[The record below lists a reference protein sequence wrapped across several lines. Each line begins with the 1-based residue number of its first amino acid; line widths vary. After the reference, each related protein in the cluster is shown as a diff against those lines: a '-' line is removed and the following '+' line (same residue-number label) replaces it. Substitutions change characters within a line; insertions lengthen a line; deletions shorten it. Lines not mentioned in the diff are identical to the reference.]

1 MKGRRLVLWNMA
13 CLVGALVLIVLL
25 NMLLFGDTV
34 RETLVSPSV
43 WMELVILAGLLWYLD
58 K

>member
-1 MKGRRLVLWNMA
+1 MKGRRLVLWNIA

-25 NMLLFGDTV
+25 NMLLFGDTL
-34 RETLVSPSV
+34 REAFVSPDM
-43 WMELVILAGLLWYLD
+43 WMELVILPGVLLYLN